1 MPWKMTEGGA
11 LEADTNGNPIFV
23 LDGGE
28 EKSVDYA
35 AMSTALS
42 KANREA
48 AERKEKLRE
57 MEGRAKLFEGIEDVP
72 AFIADAKK
80 NADTVAALSEKEK
93 TAEEAT
99 RARVH
104 AAVSPLEKEIAQLKA
119 DKEDAISRYHRSL
132 IDAQFGT
139 SKYVNEELVNP
150 AMVKELFSKHFSV
163 DDEGRIIAKDANNT
177 MIYDEDGPAGFDSSL
192 RKLIV
197 ASPYKEFVLK
207 GSRANGSGAHSGN
220 RTTPRQNVLSRAD
233 FEKMPL
239 AERSEFFRKG
249 GIIQH

>member
-80 NADTVAALSEKEK
+80 NADTVAALNEKEK
-93 TAEEAT
+93 TAEEAA

-163 DDEGRIIAKDANNT
+163 DDEGRIIAKDVNNT

-192 RKLIV
+192 RKLIA

-207 GSRANGSGAHSGN
+207 GSRANGSGVHPGSFN
-220 RTTPRQNVLSRAD
+220 SSRSNTENMTSVQKIAAGL
-233 FEKMPL
+233 KK
-239 AERSEFFRKG
+239 RG
-249 GIIQH
+249 GTLGR